1 MAFGKWLGGGL
12 GWAFGGPIGGI
23 LGFVF
28 GSMFDA
34 MQSGKYAYQP
44 NQANTREGDFTLS
57 LLVLAAGVM
66 KADGKVVRSE
76 LDYVKAFL
84 LQQFGEEKARQQ
96 ILILRELLKQDYS
109 LRQVSLQIQANMTHP
124 ARLQLLHFLFGIAL
138 ADGQVHPHEMQLLQR
153 ISSYLNISPADFSS
167 IGAMFQG
174 KVESDYYKV
183 LEISPEA
190 SDEEVRKAYRKL
202 AFKYHP
208 DRVGNLGEEVQRA
221 SKEKFQTLQHAYAQ
235 IRKARQMS

>member
-124 ARLQLLHFLFGIAL
+124 ARLQLLHFLFGIAR
-138 ADGQVHPHEMQLLQR
+138 ADGQVHPQEMQLLQR

-167 IGAMFQG
+167 IGAMFHVKDEG
-174 KVESDYYKV
+174 DYYKV

-221 SKEKFQTLQHAYAQ
+221 AKEKFQTLQEAYTQ